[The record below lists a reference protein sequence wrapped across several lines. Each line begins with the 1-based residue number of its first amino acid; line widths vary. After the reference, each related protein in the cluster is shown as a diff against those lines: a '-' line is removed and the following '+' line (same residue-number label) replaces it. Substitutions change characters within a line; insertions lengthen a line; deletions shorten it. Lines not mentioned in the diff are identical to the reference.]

1 VRDWQSSQ
9 VWTTLYWPVPLHLQP
24 QLDYLPDGRFR
35 FSLIPRRPAIR
46 SIVSTEVRK
55 LQAQPKGESNRGHT
69 KAVRQ
74 ALAILAGVDNFM
86 LAGSPSPSA
95 SARLFGGW
103 PLSFQLNPQTSGHSL
118 DRFNRGSQARG
129 SFLQR
134 G

>member
-1 VRDWQSSQ
+1 MASPTGEPAQPPNAAPSATISQ
-9 VWTTLYWPVPLHLQP
+9 NSHFGCPPTAVT
-24 QLDYLPDGRFR
+24 
-35 FSLIPRRPAIR
+35 
-46 SIVSTEVRK
+46 
-55 LQAQPKGESNRGHT
+55 QAQPKGESNRGHT